1 MYGPHGGFGG
11 PHGPMGYGP
20 PPHHGPMGYGP
31 PPPHGP
37 MGYGPH
43 GYHHGPHNDI
53 LCCQI
58 Y

>member
-1 MYGPHGGFGG
+1 MYGPHGPGGFGG

-20 PPHHGPMGYGP
+20 GPHGPMGYGP
-31 PPPHGP
+31 
-37 MGYGPH
+37 GPH
-43 GYHHGPHNDI
+43 GYHHGPHTDV

>member
-1 MYGPHGGFGG
+1 MYGHHGPGGFGG
-11 PHGPMGYGP
+11 PHGPMGYG
-20 PPHHGPMGYGP
+20 HHGPMGYGP
-31 PPPHGP
+31 PGPHGP

-43 GYHHGPHNDI
+43 GYHHGPHTDV

>member
-1 MYGPHGGFGG
+1 MYGPHGPGGFGG

-20 PPHHGPMGYGP
+20 GPGPHGPMGYGP
-31 PPPHGP
+31 
-37 MGYGPH
+37 GPH
-43 GYHHGPHNDI
+43 GYHHGPHTDV

>member
-20 PPHHGPMGYGP
+20 PH
-31 PPPHGP
+31 HGP

-43 GYHHGPHNDI
+43 GYHHGPHTDV